1 MESFFLFYGG
11 SSSLPF
17 AFLLAPSLVVSDP
30 IFVLTSI
37 VLIPLLMPHHSQ
49 LQALKAQISS
59 KKQTME
65 RRGEGSHLESHQNR
79 TGSNHL
85 YVGVLFSKEDH
96 QKEVQNDFQQLDF
109 VRFIYSFEAISC
121 RSFRTTLFPK
131 QVVAVLLL
139 KILWLPGK
147 MAADER
153 FFVPP
158 DIDASSDEVNRGNE
172 FYIRHLVDI
181 AQMCWDHHEKSSKMK
196 RFGKA
201 AKETLYIE

>member
-17 AFLLAPSLVVSDP
+17 AFILAPSLVVSDP

-59 KKQTME
+59 KKQME
-65 RRGEGSHLESHQNR
+65 RRREGSHLSRIKTAQDP
-79 TGSNHL
+79 TISM
-85 YVGVLFSKEDH
+85 LFSKGDH

-131 QVVAVLLL
+131 RVVAVLLL

-181 AQMCWDHHEKSSKMK
+181 AQMCWDHHEKFSKMK
-196 RFGKA
+196 SFGKS
-201 AKETLYIE
+201 AKQTLYIE